1 MEAVR
6 ITWHVLGMGTMEV
19 KGIPGLDLT
28 TDQLMKYLGC
38 EGHPWVT
45 VLDTYGKKIRINTRY
60 IRALEVVSV

>member
-1 MEAVR
+1 
-6 ITWHVLGMGTMEV
+6 MEV

-28 TDQLMKYLGC
+28 TDQLMNYLGC

-60 IRALEVVSV
+60 IRALEAVSV